1 MKNKV
6 ENYSKKKILTI
17 CFALLLVIAT
27 IVAVL
32 NVVAMSQIKKI
43 TYGMSVEEV
52 KDALGECDSTSGS
65 GFVRHEWRLANGDI
79 LVIWFEES
87 EETGNVFVSGYFVE

>member
-6 ENYSKKKILTI
+6 KNFSKKNILTI
-17 CFALLLVIAT
+17 CLAILLVIAT

-52 KDALGECDSTSGS
+52 KDALGECDSTSGN
-65 GFVRHEWRLANGDI
+65 GCVRCRQIRICKIAVL
-79 LVIWFEES
+79 
-87 EETGNVFVSGYFVE
+87 